1 MARGTRSGPRSTR
14 ESALGSR
21 RETGFTMFEVVIAM
35 AILGFG
41 LLGVALMQLQAMN
54 GGRAGRHTTQ
64 AAVIA
69 RDQMETFQRV
79 AWGSPQ
85 LAATAGWSAPVT
97 VNNQPDGGAGGTE
110 QSYAVTWRVR
120 DVDPNWVKNVD
131 VRVTWSEPTFA
142 NRTLTISST
151 RYNDPW

>member
-1 MARGTRSGPRSTR
+1 MSQASPIVPRSVR
-14 ESALGSR
+14 AG
-21 RETGFTMFEVVIAM
+21 GFTILEIVIAM

-41 LLGVALMQLQAMN
+41 LLSVALMQLQAVN
-54 GGRAGRHTTQ
+54 GSRSGRHTTQ

-79 AWGSPQ
+79 AWASAQ
-85 LAATAGWSAPVT
+85 LAPTAGWSAPVN
-97 VNNQPDGGAGGTE
+97 VDNQPDGGGGAE
-110 QSYAVTWRVR
+110 QSYAVSWRVT
-120 DVDPNWVKNVD
+120 DVDPNWIKNVD
-131 VRVTWSEPTFA
+131 VRVTWNEPSFP